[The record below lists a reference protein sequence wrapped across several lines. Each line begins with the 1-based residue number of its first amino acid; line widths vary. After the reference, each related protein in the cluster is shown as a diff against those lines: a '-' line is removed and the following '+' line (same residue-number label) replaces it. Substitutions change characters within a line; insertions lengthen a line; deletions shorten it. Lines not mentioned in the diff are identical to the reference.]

1 MNSPSQEDLLGYLL
15 GALDAR
21 EQEQVQQL
29 VDQHPQL
36 EARLLAIKA
45 SLAPLEQID
54 DPVGPPPGL
63 ARRCCQFVAVSSRQ
77 LARGHSDAATAA
89 QRESAEHDSLE
100 PFASTR
106 ELATSIDG
114 ENPVAQ
120 GRNPVGRRFTAPVV
134 ADETALRSGWNWSI
148 TDVVC
153 ACAAALLVGALLI
166 PALSAAR
173 FNSRSIACQ
182 NNLRSVYNS
191 LTQYA
196 ESHAGQFPQIPAAG
210 PLATAGCVGPML
222 KSAGFLEDDR
232 VFACAGLAGSDGVVH
247 IPATSEILAAETP
260 EELQHYRHRMLGNYG
275 YSLGYLENGKYACPK
290 NLGRSSYVLLADAP
304 HNATPARIS
313 RNHGGWGQNCVM
325 ADGSIQF
332 NRTGF
337 IGTDA
342 IYFNDRNVVAPGVGP
357 LDAVIAPGYVEPFP
371 ASACL
376 Q

>member
-1 MNSPSQEDLLGYLL
+1 
-15 GALDAR
+15 
-21 EQEQVQQL
+21 
-29 VDQHPQL
+29 
-36 EARLLAIKA
+36 
-45 SLAPLEQID
+45 
-54 DPVGPPPGL
+54 
-63 ARRCCQFVAVSSRQ
+63 
-77 LARGHSDAATAA
+77 
-89 QRESAEHDSLE
+89 
-100 PFASTR
+100 
-106 ELATSIDG
+106 
-114 ENPVAQ
+114 
-120 GRNPVGRRFTAPVV
+120 
-134 ADETALRSGWNWSI
+134 
-148 TDVVC
+148 
-153 ACAAALLVGALLI
+153 
-166 PALSAAR
+166 
-173 FNSRSIACQ
+173 
-182 NNLRSVYNS
+182 
-191 LTQYA
+191 
-196 ESHAGQFPQIPAAG
+196 
-210 PLATAGCVGPML
+210 
-222 KSAGFLEDDR
+222 
-232 VFACAGLAGSDGVVH
+232 VVH